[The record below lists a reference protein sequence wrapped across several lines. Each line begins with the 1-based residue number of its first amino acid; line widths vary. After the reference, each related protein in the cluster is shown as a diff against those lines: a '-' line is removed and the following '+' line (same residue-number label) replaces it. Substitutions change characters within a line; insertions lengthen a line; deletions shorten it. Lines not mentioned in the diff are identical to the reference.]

1 MVERTNYA
9 GLIDEKYLNQEV
21 TLFGWVAKKR
31 DLGKLIFIDLRDRE
45 GIVQLAFNEKTDESI
60 FNLAQNLK
68 NEYVIKVQ
76 GTVVER
82 SRVNPNLKTGK
93 VEIQVKDLNILNTS
107 SDLPFEI
114 KDNVDANEDL
124 LLKYRYLDL
133 RRPKMQKNIILRSK
147 ILHVINEFFN
157 DNKFLYIE
165 TPNLAKSTPEGAR
178 DYLVPSRVYPGHF
191 YALPQSPQIFKQLL
205 MGAGF
210 DRYYQIARCFRDE
223 DLRGDR
229 QPEFTQLDVE
239 TSFLSQDD
247 IMDLTEKF
255 IKKLMHDILN
265 INVNLPF
272 PRITWQES
280 MDRFGNDKP
289 DTRFGMEIN
298 DVTNILMNEIKQLP
312 NSNNDTLARA
322 ICVPNGASEFS
333 RKDLDTEEQYL
344 DRYGVKRLVWVKVDN
359 DKFSGAGKSLLNDH
373 YDELCEALNA
383 KSGDLILMVID
394 RFKVVCDALAY
405 LRVHMANL
413 MNMIPKNDFKFL
425 WVVNWPLFEYDEGD
439 KRWVAAHH
447 PFTAPNVK
455 DEHYLKNGEDPHKAH
470 AQSYDIILNGSELGG
485 GSIRIHSRELQ
496 EDMLKA
502 LGFTKEQAYSQF
514 GFLIKALDMGF
525 PPHGGIA
532 IGIDRLVKLLSN
544 AENIREVIAFPK
556 NSKAAEPMTDA
567 PSKVSQEQLDELK
580 ININD
585 SDK

>member
-124 LLKYRYLDL
+124 FLKYRYLDL

-298 DVTNILMNEIKQLP
+298 DLTNILMNEIKQLP

-447 PFTAPNVK
+447 PFTAPNVE
-455 DEHYLKNGEDPHKAH
+455 DEHYLKNGEDLHKAH

-485 GSIRIHSRELQ
+485 GSIRIHSRKLQ

>member
-9 GLIDEKYLNQEV
+9 GLIDEKYLNREV

-447 PFTAPNVK
+447 PFTAPNVE

-485 GSIRIHSRELQ
+485 GSIRIHSRKLQ

>member
-93 VEIQVKDLNILNTS
+93 VEIQVKDLNILNAS

-447 PFTAPNVK
+447 PFTAPNVE

>member
-124 LLKYRYLDL
+124 FLKYRYLDL

-298 DVTNILMNEIKQLP
+298 DLTNILMNEIKQLP

-322 ICVPNGASEFS
+322 ICVIQ
-333 RKDLDTEEQYL
+333 T
-344 DRYGVKRLVWVKVDN
+344 
-359 DKFSGAGKSLLNDH
+359 
-373 YDELCEALNA
+373 
-383 KSGDLILMVID
+383 
-394 RFKVVCDALAY
+394 
-405 LRVHMANL
+405 
-413 MNMIPKNDFKFL
+413 
-425 WVVNWPLFEYDEGD
+425 
-439 KRWVAAHH
+439 
-447 PFTAPNVK
+447 
-455 DEHYLKNGEDPHKAH
+455 
-470 AQSYDIILNGSELGG
+470 
-485 GSIRIHSRELQ
+485 
-496 EDMLKA
+496 
-502 LGFTKEQAYSQF
+502 
-514 GFLIKALDMGF
+514 
-525 PPHGGIA
+525 
-532 IGIDRLVKLLSN
+532 
-544 AENIREVIAFPK
+544 
-556 NSKAAEPMTDA
+556 
-567 PSKVSQEQLDELK
+567 
-580 ININD
+580 
-585 SDK
+585 

>member
-298 DVTNILMNEIKQLP
+298 DLTNILMNEIKQLP

-447 PFTAPNVK
+447 PFTAPNVE

-485 GSIRIHSRELQ
+485 GSIRIHSRKLQ